1 MKTKKTSVWFTLI
14 ALLLPAGLFLLIE
27 GALRIAD
34 YGSTYPLFVP
44 ASESGYLMPNPAL
57 IKRYFHHDAT
67 VPKVSPDTYYFREK
81 KPENELRLV
90 MMGGSTAAGFPYGRF
105 GSPSGL
111 LEARLQNAYP
121 DKTIRVI
128 SVALSSVN
136 SYTLRDISEDILSIS
151 PDAVL
156 IYAGHNEYLGV
167 MGVGSVYASR
177 GGHLANLL
185 FLKLKNWRTFQLAQS
200 LLASD
205 IRSAQHDSADRTVM
219 SKIAQS
225 SQIPFNS
232 DIYQQGIAQLRSN
245 LAAVLSTFNEAHV
258 PTFISTIAANESGQR
273 PFASAPAAGIEDL
286 NHFLNGPAVKRD
298 KLKQAEAAVAA
309 TPDSADAHFAL
320 ATLLAGTDDTRA
332 NRHFVN
338 AMDYD
343 QLRFR
348 APSVFNGVIRE
359 LARQHQVTLVDAYQ
373 KMIAAS
379 EGGHIG
385 YNLMLEHLHP
395 NERGYFLLANAFYYA
410 LQENHVLPA
419 PTIFVTDSEA
429 WLQRPL
435 TPVDSLLGKLKI
447 DSLTSDYPFTET
459 PVPLTLPIARDKE
472 TALAI
477 ERFRGKGLLSQ
488 LPDLITYYQQQDRWS
503 DAANAASALASA
515 LPFNPETSQLAAQIA
530 LRSGQP
536 GRAWFFA
543 RQAVSLQPD
552 NISYQLT
559 LAESQFKAGHKERAI
574 AQLQQ
579 TQSQFPDNPQPAF
592 FLKQLGARE

>member
-1 MKTKKTSVWFTLI
+1 MKTKTASVWFTLI

-27 GALRIAD
+27 VALRIAG
-34 YGSTYPLFVP
+34 YGNSYPVFVP
-44 ASESGYLMPNPAL
+44 ASEPSYLMPNPAM
-57 IKRYFHHDAT
+57 IKRYFHNGAT
-67 VPKVSPDTYYFREK
+67 APKVSPDTYYFQEK
-81 KPENELRLV
+81 KPENEVRLV

-111 LEARLQNAYP
+111 LEARLQQAYP

-185 FLKLKNWRTFQLAQS
+185 FLKLKNWRTFQFAQS
-200 LLASD
+200 LFASD
-205 IRSAQHDSADRTVM
+205 PPDAEPDSADRTIM
-219 SKIAQS
+219 ATIAQS
-225 SQIPFNS
+225 SQIAFDS
-232 DIYQQGIAQLRSN
+232 EIYHLGIAQFRSN
-245 LAAVLSTFNEAHV
+245 LAAVLTTFSEAYV
-258 PTFISTIAANESGQR
+258 PTFISTIAANESEQR
-273 PFASAPAAGIEDL
+273 PFLSVPAPGIEDL
-286 NHFLNGPAVKRD
+286 NAFLNTPDDKRI
-298 KLKQAEAAVAA
+298 KQRQAETAVTAS
-309 TPDSADAHFAL
+309 PDSADAHFAL
-320 ATLLAGTDDTRA
+320 ATMLTGTDDKRA
-332 NRHFVN
+332 YRHFVY
-338 AMDYD
+338 AMDND

-348 APSVFNGVIRE
+348 APSVFNAVIRD
-359 LARQHQVTLVDAYQ
+359 LARQHQASVVETHQL
-373 KMIAAS
+373 MRAAS

-395 NERGYFLLANAFYYA
+395 NERGYFLLANAFYDA
-410 LQENHVLPA
+410 LQENHILPA
-419 PTIFVTDSEA
+419 PTISVTDSEA

-459 PVPLTLPIARDKE
+459 PAPLMLPVARDKE
-472 TALAI
+472 TAFAI
-477 ERFRGKGLLSQ
+477 ERFRGTGLLSQ
-488 LPDLITYYQQQDRWS
+488 LPQLITYYQQQDRWQ
-503 DAANAASALASA
+503 DAANAATALASA
-515 LPFNPETSQLAAQIA
+515 LPFNPETAQLAAQIT
-530 LRSGQP
+530 LRAGQP

-552 NISYQLT
+552 DLSYQLT
-559 LAESQFKAGHKERAI
+559 LAESQFKAGHTKRAI
-574 AQLQQ
+574 TQLQES
-579 TQSQFPDNPQPAF
+579 QSQFPDNPKPAY
-592 FLKQLGARE
+592 FLKQLGVRE